1 MAASEVRAKRLPG
14 TARIIALAAAV
25 LIGASGSLDQGHT
38 AHAADAPL
46 PPASAAAVAA
56 EQAPT
61 FEDLLENRSKQLQA
75 TAAQV
80 DQVRFQSLLAKHEK
94 RERKVASDIEAE
106 LTRLKDLSRFTWP
119 TKGGV
124 ASGFGMRKHPI
135 LGSMRLHNGAD
146 IGGACG
152 NPIYATQSG
161 TVTRANF
168 SRSAG
173 NNVRIDHGRIK
184 GKNVETSYLHMSKY
198 AVSAGQSVTKGD
210 VIGYV
215 GTTGLSTACH
225 LHLALYEN
233 GKGADPVPYLV
244 KD

>member
-1 MAASEVRAKRLPG
+1 VAASEVRAKRLPG

-56 EQAPT
+56 ERAPT

-168 SRSAG
+168 SRS
-173 NNVRIDHGRIK
+173 
-184 GKNVETSYLHMSKY
+184 GKNVETSYLNMSKY

>member
-56 EQAPT
+56 ERAPT

-106 LTRLKDLSRFTWP
+106 LTRLKDQ
-119 TKGGV
+119 
-124 ASGFGMRKHPI
+124 
-135 LGSMRLHNGAD
+135 
-146 IGGACG
+146 IG
-152 NPIYATQSG
+152 
-161 TVTRANF
+161 RAH
-168 SRSAG
+168 
-173 NNVRIDHGRIK
+173 V
-184 GKNVETSYLHMSKY
+184 
-198 AVSAGQSVTKGD
+198 
-210 VIGYV
+210 
-215 GTTGLSTACH
+215 
-225 LHLALYEN
+225 
-233 GKGADPVPYLV
+233 
-244 KD
+244 

>member
-1 MAASEVRAKRLPG
+1 VAASEVRAKRLPG

-56 EQAPT
+56 ERAPT

-75 TAAQV
+75 T
-80 DQVRFQSLLAKHEK
+80 AKHEK

>member
-56 EQAPT
+56 ERAPT

-94 RERKVASDIEAE
+94 RERKVASDIKAE

-184 GKNVETSYLHMSKY
+184 DKNVETAYLHMSKY

>member
-56 EQAPT
+56 ERAPT

-173 NNVRIDHGRIK
+173 NNVRIDHVVSRAR
-184 GKNVETSYLHMSKY
+184 TSRPP
-198 AVSAGQSVTKGD
+198 T
-210 VIGYV
+210 
-215 GTTGLSTACH
+215 ST
-225 LHLALYEN
+225 
-233 GKGADPVPYLV
+233 
-244 KD
+244 